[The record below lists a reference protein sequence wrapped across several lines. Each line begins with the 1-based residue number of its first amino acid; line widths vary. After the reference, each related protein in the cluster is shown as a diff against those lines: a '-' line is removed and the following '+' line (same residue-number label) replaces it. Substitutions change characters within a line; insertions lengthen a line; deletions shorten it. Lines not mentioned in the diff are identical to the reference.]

1 MIHVPIQLC
10 STTGVCPELI
20 TINST
25 SEILVWEASLDLAR
39 ISPLTST
46 DDTTKSSHGQ
56 GLWKGIVIKPGGSAT
71 ITDVEIQ
78 NTNVGIKSE
87 GTLIVDNLTVIDSYL
102 GVKNYGTANTSPEL
116 ASITVPT

>member
-10 STTGVCPELI
+10 STTGVCPELV

-46 DDTTKSSHGQ
+46 DDTTKSSEFA
-56 GLWKGIVIKPGGSAT
+56 ISISNDTSTP
-71 ITDVEIQ
+71 EIL
-78 NTNVGIKSE
+78 E
-87 GTLIVDNLTVIDSYL
+87 AENLTPATDERPTETLFMSRL
-102 GVKNYGTANTSPEL
+102 SANTSPEL